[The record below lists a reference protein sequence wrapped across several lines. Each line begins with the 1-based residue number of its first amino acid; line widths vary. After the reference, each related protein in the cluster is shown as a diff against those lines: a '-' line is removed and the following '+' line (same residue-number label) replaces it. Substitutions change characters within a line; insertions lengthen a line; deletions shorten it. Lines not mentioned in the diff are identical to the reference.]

1 VNVELRLTPEQVEQI
16 AQRVA
21 ELLSTDRPRS
31 VDQDGYLNADQAAA
45 YLACPKGRI
54 YDLVQLRRL
63 RPVRDGRRVLFRR
76 CDLDAYL
83 EGQ

>member
-1 VNVELRLTPEQVEQI
+1 MIVRLELTDEQLAQI
-16 AQRVA
+16 AERVA
-21 ELLSTDRPRS
+21 RLLAGRQAAD
-31 VDQDGYLNADQAAA
+31 DGYLNVEQAAT

-76 CDLDAYL
+76 SDLDAYL